1 MFKYRYKEGGN
12 EHIWQR
18 GEPIRSA
25 NQKTMI
31 ERYTREAMKAIWS
44 DEHKFS
50 LWLTIELLTV
60 EAWVASGVVPPE
72 DYERIKQHARLDL
85 KRIAELEA
93 ETRHDVIAFTR
104 QISETLGEE
113 RRWVHYG
120 LTSSDIIDTALML
133 QVREANRLIW
143 DGLVRL
149 ERILSDLA
157 LRYKRTVMIGRTHG
171 VHAEPTTFGLKALY
185 WREAVRRH
193 MTRFRELEER
203 LYVGKL
209 SGAVGTYTQVTP
221 EVEQYVL
228 SRLGLA
234 VAPVVTQTLP
244 RDLHAEYMA
253 YLALVGTTLETIAV
267 ELRHL
272 QRTEVREVEEGFAPG
287 QKGSSAMPHKKNP
300 ISAENITGLSRLL
313 RGYMV
318 SAYESVALWH
328 ERDIS
333 HSSVERVIF
342 PDATILLDYMLARL
356 SNVLSHLV
364 VHTERMRNNMDRG
377 YHLYFS
383 SQVLK
388 ALIEQGWSR
397 ETAYD
402 TVQRLALR
410 AWEEEKNFP
419 ELVMGDATLR
429 EVLSEETLRTIFD
442 EGVYIRHIDTIFKR
456 AKLSED

>member
-1 MFKYRYKEGGN
+1 
-12 EHIWQR
+12 
-18 GEPIRSA
+18 
-25 NQKTMI
+25 MI

-44 DEHKFS
+44 EEHKFS
-50 LWLTIELLTV
+50 LWLKIELLTV
-60 EAWVASGVVPPE
+60 EAWVQHGVVPAE
-72 DYERIKQHARLDL
+72 DYERIKKHARLDL
-85 KRIAELEA
+85 KRMAELEK

-113 RRWVHYG
+113 KRWVHYG
-120 LTSSDIIDTALML
+120 LTSSDVVDTALML
-133 QVREANRLIW
+133 QVREANGLIW

-149 ERILSDLA
+149 ERILSTLA
-157 LRYKRTVMIGRTHG
+157 VRYKDTVMIGRTHG

-185 WREAVRRH
+185 WREAIRRH
-193 MTRFRELEER
+193 MARLRALEPR

-209 SGAVGTYTQVTP
+209 SGAVGTYTAITP
-221 EVEQYVL
+221 DVEAYVL
-228 SRLGLA
+228 SRLGLD

-253 YLALVGTTLETIAV
+253 YLALVGATLETIAT

-300 ISAENITGLSRLL
+300 ISAENITGLARLL
-313 RGYMV
+313 RGYMI

-342 PDATILLDYMLARL
+342 PDATILVDYMLARL
-356 SNVLSHLV
+356 SDVLSRLV
-364 VHTERMRNNMDRG
+364 VYPQRMQSNMDRG

-383 SQVLK
+383 SQLLK
-388 ALIEQGWSR
+388 ALIERGWSR
-397 ETAYD
+397 EQAYD
-402 TVQRLALR
+402 TVQNLALR
-410 AWEEEKNFP
+410 AWEEERDFP
-419 ELVMGDATLR
+419 EIVKQDATLR
-429 EVLSEETLRTIFD
+429 TVLGEDVLERLFD
-442 EGVYIRHIDTIFKR
+442 DGIYTRHIDTIFKR
-456 AKLSED
+456 VNL